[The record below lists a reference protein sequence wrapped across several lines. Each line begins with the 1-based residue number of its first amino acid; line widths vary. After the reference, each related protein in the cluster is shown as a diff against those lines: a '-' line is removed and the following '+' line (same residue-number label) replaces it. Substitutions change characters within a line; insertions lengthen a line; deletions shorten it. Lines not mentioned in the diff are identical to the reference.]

1 MIKKALIVGCTG
13 QDGTYLFKNLQ
24 RRNYEIIG
32 IARDFVHS
40 TIQKHIK
47 PVDISNTKQV
57 CDLLDE
63 HKPDEIYYL
72 AVFHQSAEEGS
83 RDDTESFRNSID
95 VNLLSLNNFLEGIN
109 KYSRNSRLF
118 YAASSH
124 IFGDTSETIQCET
137 SHFKPNCVY
146 GITKTAGIHAS
157 HFYRK
162 AHSVFSSVGILYN
175 HSSPIQ
181 SSRFVCKKIVDTAV
195 SIKNKAQDKLIV
207 GNLGQKIDLGY
218 APDYVEAMY
227 RILQLSSPEDFIIS
241 SGKVHTVL
249 DIVKSVFE
257 YLDMDWTK
265 FVEENPDLI
274 AKKGKPA
281 LLGNN
286 QKLKLMTGWQPT
298 VSFNEMIKI
307 MVTEGR
313 K

>member
-1 MIKKALIVGCTG
+1 M
-13 QDGTYLFKNLQ
+13 
-24 RRNYEIIG
+24 
-32 IARDFVHS
+32 
-40 TIQKHIK
+40 
-47 PVDISNTKQV
+47 
-57 CDLLDE
+57 
-63 HKPDEIYYL
+63 
-72 AVFHQSAEEGS
+72 
-83 RDDTESFRNSID
+83 
-95 VNLLSLNNFLEGIN
+95 
-109 KYSRNSRLF
+109 
-118 YAASSH
+118 
-124 IFGDTSETIQCET
+124 
-137 SHFKPNCVY
+137 
-146 GITKTAGIHAS
+146 
-157 HFYRK
+157 
-162 AHSVFSSVGILYN
+162 
-175 HSSPIQ
+175 
-181 SSRFVCKKIVDTAV
+181 
-195 SIKNKAQDKLIV
+195 
-207 GNLGQKIDLGY
+207 GY

-241 SGKVHTVL
+241 SGKVHTIL